1 MKKATELLLDIVVVI
16 VAIVTCFIWFIIS
29 ILAEKPRR

>member
-1 MKKATELLLDIVVVI
+1 MKKAFELLFYILAVI
-16 VAIVTCFIWFIIS
+16 VAVVTCFIWFLIS